1 MGVQKYQIFD
11 ICCVGV
17 MYSGSGGIR
26 GGEGQ
31 GGHLPPPKLF
41 PPPKKNVLATESD

>member
-26 GGEGQ
+26 GGGGEGQ
-31 GGHLPPPKLF
+31 GGHLPPPNYFL
-41 PPPKKNVLATESD
+41 PPPQKKMY